1 MEEICS
7 PHPTLSYSDHSG
19 DDARSDGICSLHHL
33 LHSPSIQPSGD
44 GDLWLVIIDV
54 SYGKLLY
61 GA

>member
-33 LHSPSIQPSGD
+33 LHSPYN
-44 GDLWLVIIDV
+44 LVVTAI
-54 SYGKLLY
+54 YGWW
-61 GA
+61 

>member
-1 MEEICS
+1 MSRNDEGDLLPS
-7 PHPTLSYSDHSG
+7 LPSYSDHSG

-33 LHSPSIQPSGD
+33 LIQPSGD
-44 GDLWLVIIDV
+44 GNLWLVVIDV